1 MRKNVSVHYFADRVL
16 DILVSQTVDQGIQ
29 HGDHHCVKHRGHF
42 DSVPGVLGVG
52 HTVEEEDGAV
62 EDGDGGQVGGTGGE
76 GSAATCSRGH
86 LEDGDNDK
94 DVRKENN
101 EECADLIKGGK
112 DEKQQLVERGV
123 RASEGEQSGE
133 FTEEVIDCVETTE
146 G

>member
-1 MRKNVSVHYFADRVL
+1 M
-16 DILVSQTVDQGIQ
+16 
-29 HGDHHCVKHRGHF
+29 
-42 DSVPGVLGVG
+42 PGVLGVG

-62 EDGDGGQVGGTGGE
+62 EDGDGSQVGGTGGE

-86 LEDGDNDK
+86 LEDGDNDE

-123 RASEGEQSGE
+123 RAREGEQSGE